1 VPRGPARRVIA
12 SRGGNALKTRTI
24 LYRVAVA
31 ALGSLASLSPAWAQ
45 PEQPA
50 KQEPPPDA
58 PKDQPPPADA
68 PKDPQQQPGPP
79 DGQPTPP
86 DGPADAPKDPPKE
99 QPPATTGVV
108 TGVIEAAELGVP
120 VSGATVTVVAAG
132 VRVTSDVEGRY
143 RLELPPGTHT
153 VRVEVVGFQQL
164 DRTVTVTA
172 GGTAELNLSLA
183 PEQIGNEVV
192 VVVGARTPRSNLE
205 TTAPVDIVTSQ
216 EIARSGRTETGR
228 MLNALVPSYV
238 STPQTIADGS
248 DHIDPASL
256 RGLGPDQVLV
266 LVNGKRRHK
275 TALMHVNGT
284 FGRGTVGTDLNA
296 IPSGSIKRIEV
307 LRDGAAS
314 QYGSDAIAGVINI
327 VTKDITDLVELTA
340 QTGVTGSGDGAQ
352 LKTSANYGFKLGS
365 KGGFMNLTGEFLRR
379 EPTSRSGT
387 YTGPIFSMDPETD
400 ASILNEAGLTRDDF
414 KMKIGESA
422 ATVGMGAYN
431 MELPLDEKT
440 KLYSFGDV
448 SYRRGLAAGFY
459 RFPFQVTQNV
469 PEFYP
474 VGFLPHIATNIS
486 DAAISVGMRH
496 KGPWQVDASL
506 THGRNAMTFFV
517 EDSVNASL
525 GTSSPTTFNAGT
537 LQFAQTVGNLDL
549 VHKLDTSAF
558 KSLSLVLGSEFRIEN
573 YQIVAGDE
581 ASYVLGPEVI
591 QRPPPMTPQPK
602 AAGAQV
608 FPGFQPANEVDRTR
622 DSIGVYAGI
631 ESEPTKGLTV
641 DVGGRFEQYSDFG
654 NSLIGKAAGRLAIV
668 RGVALR
674 GAVSTGFR
682 APSLQQLWF
691 SNISTQFIPDP
702 VTGELQPN
710 QVLTSNNASP
720 VTRAFGIPE
729 LDEEKSI
736 NASGG
741 LTLRPIEGLSV
752 TTDAYFIRLK
762 DRIVLT
768 SQFATTNTIVADILA
783 PFPGV
788 SQAQFFANAVD
799 TNTMGLDV
807 VIDYTFDLQEA
818 GKLALTGS
826 ANFTKTEVTDVK
838 LPTSLAQRFEGNSD
852 QLRTFFFGRLA
863 QNRLEDAVPH
873 QKGSLSARYTLSKL
887 TAQARGSY
895 FGKVYFKQDNPDNDE
910 VFGAKVLVDAEVGY
924 QLTKNLMLA
933 VGGNNIFNTFPDK
946 LKKDANTSFGRFIYS
961 RGVSQID
968 QNGAFY
974 YARAEVTFF

>member
-1 VPRGPARRVIA
+1 M
-12 SRGGNALKTRTI
+12 KTRTI

-31 ALGSLASLSPAWAQ
+31 ALGSLATLTHAWAQ

-50 KQEPPPDA
+50 KQAPPNEAPQDPPKDPAKDPAPPPQDPAPPPAPPPEQAPPPAEQPREQSPEPPPA
-58 PKDQPPPADA
+58 
-68 PKDPQQQPGPP
+68 
-79 DGQPTPP
+79 
-86 DGPADAPKDPPKE
+86 
-99 QPPATTGVV
+99 ATGAV
-108 TGVIEAAELGVP
+108 TGTIEAADLGVP

-143 RLELPPGTHT
+143 RLELPPGTHK
-153 VRVEVVGFQQL
+153 VRVEVVGFQP
-164 DRTVTVTA
+164 REETVTVAA
-172 GGTAELNLSLA
+172 GGTQELNLPLA
-183 PEQIGNEVV
+183 PEQVGNEVV

-205 TTAPVDIVTSQ
+205 TTVPVDIVTSQ

-228 MLNALVPSYV
+228 MLNTLVPSYV

-340 QTGVTGSGDGAQ
+340 QTGITASGDGAQ
-352 LKTSANYGFKLGS
+352 VKTSANYGFKLGE

-379 EPTSRSGT
+379 EPTIRSGT
-387 YTGPIFSMDPETD
+387 YTGGIFSMDGAMDD
-400 ASILNEAGLTRDDF
+400 AILAEEGLTRDDF

-431 MELPLDEKT
+431 MELPLDDKT

-448 SYRRGLAAGFY
+448 SYRRGLSAGFY

-474 VGFLPHIATNIS
+474 VGFLPHIGTNIS
-486 DAAISVGMRH
+486 DAAIAVGMRH

-517 EDSVNASL
+517 ENSVNASL
-525 GTSSPTTFNAGT
+525 GTASPTTFNAGT
-537 LQFAQTVGNLDL
+537 LRFSQTVGNLDL
-549 VHKLDTSAF
+549 LHKIDTQAV

-573 YQIVAGDE
+573 YQILAGDE

-591 QRPPPMTPQPK
+591 ERPPPMTPQPK

-622 DSIGVYAGI
+622 DSIGVYAGV
-631 ESEPTKGLTV
+631 ESELMKGWIL
-641 DVGGRFEQYSDFG
+641 DLGGRFEQYSDFG
-654 NSLIGKAAGRLAIV
+654 NSLIGKLATRLAV
-668 RGVALR
+668 AKGVALR
-674 GAVSTGFR
+674 GAAGTGFR

-736 NASGG
+736 NVSGG

-752 TTDAYFIRLK
+752 TADAYFIRLK

-768 SQFATTNTIVADILA
+768 SQFSAPANPIVAEILA

-799 TNTMGLDV
+799 TNTRGLDV
-807 VIDYTFDLQEA
+807 VVDYTFDLKES
-818 GKLALTGS
+818 GKLALTGT
-826 ANFTKTEVTDVK
+826 ANFTATRVTDVK
-838 LPTSLAQRFEGNSD
+838 LPTSLSERFEEADASG

-863 QNRLEDAVPH
+863 ENRLEDAVPH
-873 QKGSLSARYTLSKL
+873 QKGSLSARYTLRKL
-887 TAQARGSY
+887 NAQARANY
-895 FGKVYFKQDNPDNDE
+895 FGKVYFKQDIPDNDE
-910 VFGAKVLVDAEVGY
+910 EFGAKVLVDAEVGY

-946 LKKDANTSFGRFIYS
+946 LQKAANTSFGRFVYS

-974 YARAEVTFF
+974 YARAEMTFF